1 MVKFLF
7 AKEKMRVRSP
17 LPAIFKWNMKMN
29 SSCIDRIFS
38 FPHFSFYYKMRMK
51 RVILSGPKY
60 FLSSGLAETGFEP
73 VTSRLWALRATR
85 LLYSAPLID
94 IINRMGTPNNHGYTI
109 PIPDRDRGTFL
120 LSQKTSIT
128 FFFFSY
134 QLDFV
139 IPGNKHAWAI
149 SRSMCPD
156 NPKSR

>member
-1 MVKFLF
+1 
-7 AKEKMRVRSP
+7 
-17 LPAIFKWNMKMN
+17 
-29 SSCIDRIFS
+29 
-38 FPHFSFYYKMRMK
+38 
-51 RVILSGPKY
+51 
-60 FLSSGLAETGFEP
+60 
-73 VTSRLWALRATR
+73 
-85 LLYSAPLID
+85 LID